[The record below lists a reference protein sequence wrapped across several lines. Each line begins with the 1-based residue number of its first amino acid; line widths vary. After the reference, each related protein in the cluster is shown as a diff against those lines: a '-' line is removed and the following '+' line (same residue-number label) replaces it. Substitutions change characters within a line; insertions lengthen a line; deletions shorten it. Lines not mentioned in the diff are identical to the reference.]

1 MTSLTSETPERIWIH
16 RISHEM
22 ELSHPLLERG
32 LLTIGYHDWSTP
44 EFLDEVRG
52 QDGWTKLDAKFLEI
66 MGRYPKSRYS
76 LWRFL
81 VEMSEGDWVIVPS
94 WGVFSIYRIRSKPR
108 SLREPNLQSFAKFD
122 DLKNWHQKEVSLEN
136 GCLTRP
142 AESDDQKPHH
152 YDLGFFME
160 VEPIM
165 INISRHDYADAALTS
180 TMKFR
185 GTTKDCSN
193 LITSVQDALRAA
205 ESKQPINLHS
215 QILDLSQ
222 DGVLKLLQNQ
232 LKPDKLET
240 LVCWYFRSMGASS
253 VSIPARNESGKEGD
267 GDIVATFDPL
277 RTIYYVQ
284 AKHHKG
290 ESGDWAVQQIAAYT
304 DQKSSL
310 DTEEGYTHVPW
321 VISTA
326 ESFSAEAIKLAKE
339 NNVLL
344 LNGIDFARMILE
356 TGISSLDSAF
366 S

>member
-1 MTSLTSETPERIWIH
+1 MIDQLPQPNRIWIH

-22 ELSHPLLERG
+22 ELSHPLLNRG
-32 LLTIGYHDWSTP
+32 LLTIGYHRWSTT
-44 EFLDEVRG
+44 EFLNDVRG
-52 QDGWTKLDAKFLEI
+52 DNGWGKLDEKFMEI
-66 MGRYPKSRYS
+66 MGRYPRNRYS

-81 VEMSEGDWVIVPS
+81 NEMNEGDWVIVPS
-94 WGVFSIYRIRSKPR
+94 WGVFSVYRIRAR
-108 SLREPNLQSFAKFD
+108 ARTLREPGIQSSEAFA
-122 DLKNWHQKEVSLEN
+122 DLKNWHQQEIKLEN

-142 AESDDQKPHH
+142 SESDDHPHQ

-165 INISRHDYADAALTS
+165 VDISRHDYADAQLTS

-185 GTTKDCSN
+185 GTTKDCST
-193 LITSVQDALRAA
+193 LIASVQDALRAA
-205 ESKQPINLHS
+205 EAKQPINLHS

-222 DGVLKLLQNQ
+222 DGVLKLLQTQ

-240 LVCWYFRSMGASS
+240 LICWYFRNMGASS
-253 VSIPARNESGKEGD
+253 VSIPAKNERGKEGD
-267 GDIVATFDPL
+267 GDIIATFDPL

-284 AKHHKG
+284 AKHHVG
-290 ESGDWAVQQIAAYT
+290 ESNDWAVQQITTYT
-304 DQKSSL
+304 DQKSNL
-310 DTEEGYTHVPW
+310 DTEEGYTHIPW

-326 ESFSAEAIKLAKE
+326 ESFSTEAIKLAEE

-356 TGISSLDSAF
+356 TGVSSLDSAF